1 MIYKGSFFFCQ
12 KLSSQVYLASTGLNF
27 PQKIFSLTPFTI
39 ILKTTNCKNSHSCPE
54 QKLKNPYTLN
64 KSHIILNVDN
74 FLDFISKSSPSFKFS
89 SNFQL
94 SLHLPPPPFSSSL
107 FCYLLFLHCHVNVF
121 SLCFFLDSLNYSQ
134 L

>member
-12 KLSSQVYLASTGLNF
+12 KLSSQVYLASTDLKF

-94 SLHLPPPPFSSSL
+94 SLHLPPPPIFFQSFLLFVISPLPCECFLSL
-107 FCYLLFLHCHVNVF
+107 FFFGFLE
-121 SLCFFLDSLNYSQ
+121 L
-134 L
+134 

>member
-12 KLSSQVYLASTGLNF
+12 KLSSQVYLASTGLKF

-74 FLDFISKSSPSFKFS
+74 FLDFLSKSSPSFKFS

-94 SLHLPPPPFSSSL
+94 SLHLPPPPHFLPVFFVISPLPCECFLSL
-107 FCYLLFLHCHVNVF
+107 FFFGFLE
-121 SLCFFLDSLNYSQ
+121 L
-134 L
+134 